1 MAIVLD
7 GTNGV
12 TTNSG
17 TLISATTIG
26 VGGATPSTSGA
37 GITFP
42 ATQSASTNG
51 NTLDDYEEGTW
62 TPTLRGSGGSAGS
75 YAQDSQQGN
84 YVKIGKQVWVWGN
97 VVISNKGSWSG
108 TVYFSL
114 PFAVDTAFGTGAVR
128 SQLHTYSGTL
138 VCEWSTADSVTA
150 RFNVTA
156 SGAGQGNLDWSTVS
170 SAGGNFLSFSL
181 VYQATA

>member
-42 ATQSASTNG
+42 ATQSASSDA

-62 TPTLRGSGGSAGS
+62 TPTVTSSTGSFTTVSATGT
-75 YAQDSQQGN
+75 
-84 YVKIGKQVWVWGN
+84 YVKIGKQVSVFAYITITTAGTAAGQIDFTLPFTASSSPNGSGVGAAGEFSTTGLTGLCFTSSTTTGAIKKYDYTGVTIANGN
-97 VVISNKGSWSG
+97 TWQ
-108 TVYFSL
+108 TTLVYFTS
-114 PFAVDTAFGTGAVR
+114 
-128 SQLHTYSGTL
+128 
-138 VCEWSTADSVTA
+138 
-150 RFNVTA
+150 
-156 SGAGQGNLDWSTVS
+156 
-170 SAGGNFLSFSL
+170 
-181 VYQATA
+181 